1 MSSEVWTVD
10 IRNPHRVQIN
20 IYSDW
25 HHLNGQVLSP
35 NSGLRTNYEIE
46 EGYVLYVSQL
56 YRVKP
61 NEAPRLYVGC
71 RIKD

>member
-1 MSSEVWTVD
+1 MSSEVWEVD
-10 IRNPHRVQIN
+10 IRNPHRVPIT

-25 HHLNGQVLSP
+25 HHLNGIVLSP

-46 EGYVLYVSQL
+46 DGYELYISRL

>member
-1 MSSEVWTVD
+1 MD
-10 IRNPHRVQIN
+10 IANPYQVPIT

-25 HHLNGQVLSP
+25 HHLNDIVLRP